1 MSNLKISIKKTD
13 SDGFEDL
20 YIDKDSVINAYEAL
34 SPLDKKVIRSSKEG
48 NHYIVYSIIE
58 KIMEVEQI
66 KGNNILKIYFKG
78 TQLRLQNYDTVTS
91 YVREISKE
99 KNKIDSEEN
108 SRMDL
113 SLCLSLS
120 LNYYD
125 DIKVYNKLTETDYM
139 ENYKKFLKDER
150 IHLLFK

>member
-20 YIDKDSVINAYEAL
+20 YIDKDSVINV
-34 SPLDKKVIRSSKEG
+34 LDKKVIRSSKES

-58 KIMEVEQI
+58 KIIEVEQI
-66 KGNNILKIYFKG
+66 DDILKIYFKG
-78 TQLRLQNYDTVTS
+78 TQLRLQNYDTITS
-91 YVREISKE
+91 YVREICKE
-99 KNKIDSEEN
+99 KNKIDSEED
-108 SRMDL
+108 SRDVL
-113 SLCLSLS
+113 TNYLPLS

-125 DIKVYNKLTETDYM
+125 NIKIYNKLTETDYM

-150 IHLLFK
+150 IHVLFK

>member
-1 MSNLKISIKKTD
+1 MSNLRISIKKTD
-13 SDGFEDL
+13 SDRFEDL
-20 YIDKDSVINAYEAL
+20 YIDKDSVINI
-34 SPLDKKVIRSSKEG
+34 LDKKVIRSSKEG

-58 KIMEVEQI
+58 KIMWVEQI
-66 KGNNILKIYFKG
+66 KGNDILKIYFKG
-78 TQLRLQNYDTVTS
+78 TQLRLQNYGTITS

-108 SRMDL
+108 SREVLDNYL
-113 SLCLSLS
+113 PLS

-125 DIKVYNKLTETDYM
+125 NIKVYNKLTETDYM

>member
-1 MSNLKISIKKTD
+1 MSNLRISIKKID

-20 YIDKDSVINAYEAL
+20 YIDKDSVI
-34 SPLDKKVIRSSKEG
+34 SILDKKVIRSSKEG

-58 KIMEVEQI
+58 KIMGVEQI
-66 KGNNILKIYFKG
+66 KGNDILKIYFKG
-78 TQLRLQNYDTVTS
+78 TQLRLQNYDTLTS

-99 KNKIDSEEN
+99 RNKIDSEEN
-108 SRMDL
+108 SGEVL
-113 SLCLSLS
+113 NNYLPLS

-125 DIKVYNKLTETDYM
+125 NIKVYNKLTETDYM

>member
-1 MSNLKISIKKTD
+1 MSNLRISIKKTD
-13 SDGFEDL
+13 SDEFEDL
-20 YIDKDSVINAYEAL
+20 YIDKDSVINI
-34 SPLDKKVIRSSKEG
+34 LDKKVIRSSKEG

-58 KIMEVEQI
+58 KIIWVEQI
-66 KGNNILKIYFKG
+66 KGNDVLKIYFKG
-78 TQLRLQNYDTVTS
+78 TQLRLQNYDTLTS

-108 SRMDL
+108 SREEL
-113 SLCLSLS
+113 NNYLPLS